1 MGVETLPHDVELLD
15 AVIYDPLP
23 GRAQRILPEGLA
35 GILEQVHDKGAMERY
50 TPAPKAPRGQ
60 RQVRACQHKN
70 SANDRIARLHIRSGI
85 GPNLSHIRPGTVRHE
100 RARVTG

>member
-50 TPAPKAPRGQ
+50 ATSSKVAKGKR
-60 RQVRACQHKN
+60 
-70 SANDRIARLHIRSGI
+70 
-85 GPNLSHIRPGTVRHE
+85 
-100 RARVTG
+100 